1 MKTTDNILEVKNLR
15 TDFRINGEFVPII
28 KGISFQVRKGSALAI
43 VGESGCGKSVT
54 AHSVT
59 RLLPKVGRISGGEVL
74 FRSDGKEYRLD
85 NLRPF
90 GTQMRSIRGRRIGMI
105 FQDPMA
111 SLNPVSRVGD
121 QVIENLVE
129 HFQISK
135 KEALKK
141 VVDMFASL
149 GIPDPEKRVHD
160 YPHQFSGGMK
170 QRVMISIAMIC
181 NPDLLIADEPT
192 TALDVTIQAQ
202 IMELME
208 SLKRKQ
214 GKSIILITHN
224 IGLVAE
230 AADYVAVMYMG
241 RIMESGTI
249 EQIFHRASH
258 PYTRALLRS
267 VPVLGQNRGERL
279 VTIQGMTPDPSECGE
294 GCEFA
299 NRCGEL
305 CGRCQDNDIN
315 EYEIEPGHL
324 VRCALYSPSRE
335 A

>member
-1 MKTTDNILEVKNLR
+1 MEINDTILEVKNLR
-15 TDFRINGEFVPII
+15 TDFRINGETTPII
-28 KGISFQVRKGSALAI
+28 KGISFQVRKGSTLAI

-54 AHSVT
+54 VHSVMQ
-59 RLLPKVGRISGGEVL
+59 LLPKIGRIAAGEVV

-85 NLRPF
+85 TLQPF
-90 GTQMRSIRGRRIGMI
+90 GKQMRSIRGRCIGMI

-111 SLNPVSRVGD
+111 SLNPVCRVGD
-121 QVIENLVE
+121 QVTENLVE

-135 KEALKK
+135 KEAQKK

-170 QRVMISIAMIC
+170 QRVMIAIAMIC

-202 IMELME
+202 IMDLME

-230 AADYVAVMYMG
+230 TADYVAVMYMG
-241 RIMESGTI
+241 RIMESGTV
-249 EQIFHRASH
+249 ERIFHRASH
-258 PYTRALLRS
+258 PYTRALMRS
-267 VPVLGQNRGERL
+267 VPVLGRNRGEKL
-279 VTIQGMTPDPSECGE
+279 ITIRGMAPDPSECQK

-299 NRCGEL
+299 NRCDDV
-305 CGRCQDNDIN
+305 CGKCRDDEIGNH
-315 EYEIEPGHL
+315 EIEPGHF
-324 VRCALYSPSRE
+324 VRCVLYSPRRE